1 MVRRQAMPL
10 RQAEASVIHS
20 GGIHASTKKTLVVH
34 TSLLFDSGAK
44 EFVKNVSV
52 EADTSTGLITRVW
65 TRSEDELVQLDS
77 TATENKDKD
86 KQVIDLRGYTVMP
99 GFVDSHSHV
108 FLHSYRVTPSIYQER
123 DESLVERI
131 ARATNHCRTALL
143 SGYTTYR
150 DLGSEGIRDVDIG
163 LRDAVNRGIIPGPRL
178 FVVSEALASSGS
190 YEVRHESHL
199 NGTAVPRISDPCDG
213 PDGVRAAVR
222 RRIGAG
228 ADLIKFYAD
237 YRRRARRF
245 PAQAWPGSLPVRFAP
260 PSLLDRSPSS
270 PLFNQEEMNAIV
282 DEARRAKAPVA
293 AHAQDAEAVIMAAKA
308 GVTSIEHGFARSDE
322 ALKVMKEK
330 GTIYVPTLSIIDQE
344 KETVGQE
351 FWDDAVEQVRKA
363 WEMGIPLAVGAD
375 TGAVAHGDNIRE
387 TEILH
392 KDVGIPLADV
402 LGALT
407 LGGWHACGGDLCG
420 RRFGTLKV
428 GWAADLVALQGDPRD
443 DLQALRKAT
452 FVIKDGE
459 LLVRDGRLITDERPR
474 ID

>member
-1 MVRRQAMPL
+1 MQAS
-10 RQAEASVIHS
+10 Q
-20 GGIHASTKKTLVVH
+20 TTLVVH
-34 TSLLFDSGAK
+34 TSLLFDSDAK
-44 EFVKNVSV
+44 SFVKDISV
-52 EADTSTGLITRVW
+52 QADLSTGLITKVW
-65 TRSEDELVQLDS
+65 LRSANESLQLDNTTIYS
-77 TATENKDKD
+77 SADKH
-86 KQVIDLRGYTVMP
+86 VIDLRGYTVMP
-99 GFVDSHSHV
+99 GFVDSHSHI
-108 FLHSYRVTPSIYQER
+108 FLHSYRVTSSIYQER

-131 ARATNHCRTALL
+131 VRATNHCRTALL

-190 YEVRHESHL
+190 YEIRHESSL
-199 NGTAVPRISDPCDG
+199 NGTIVPRISDPCDG

-228 ADLIKFYAD
+228 ADVIKFYAD

-245 PAQAWPGSLPVRFAP
+245 PTQTWPGSLPVRFPP
-260 PSLLDRSPSS
+260 PSLTERSPSS

-293 AHAQDAEAVIMAAKA
+293 AHAQDAEAVIMAAQA

-322 ALKVMKEK
+322 ALEVMKEK
-330 GTIYVPTLSIIDQE
+330 GTIFVPTLSIIDQE
-344 KETVGQE
+344 KDTVGEQ
-351 FWDDAVEQVRKA
+351 FWQDALMQVRKA
-363 WEMGIPLAVGAD
+363 HEMGIPLAVGAD

-387 TEILH
+387 AEILH
-392 KDVGIPLADV
+392 QEVGIPLTDV

-420 RRFGTLKV
+420 RRFGRLAE
-428 GWAADLVALQGDPRD
+428 GWAADLVALDGDPRD
-443 DLQALRKAT
+443 DIRALRQASY
-452 FVIKDGE
+452 VIKDGE
-459 LLVRDGRLITDERPR
+459 LLVSKGRLITDDKPR